1 MRIVLALAAIVAVV
15 GISLGIIDYV
25 VKKSNPPASTDS
37 AAVDRSNNSDT
48 AAAQKKDTTAK
59 ARQGRVSATQ
69 GKTPAQQASADEKP
83 LISEDF
89 ADNVGAQA
97 AQDEVEAG
105 MDRNN
110 RVRNI
115 VRPAL
120 PSKQCLPL
128 PNGTKAGD
136 VDAFY
141 YKDWAKEYSC
151 LIP

>member
-1 MRIVLALAAIVAVV
+1 MRIVLALVAIAAVV
-15 GISLGIIDYV
+15 AISLGIIDYV
-25 VKKSNPPASTDS
+25 LKKSNSPASTGTE
-37 AAVDRSNNSDT
+37 AVDRSNNSDT
-48 AAAQKKDTTAK
+48 TPAQKKDITVKTRQ
-59 ARQGRVSATQ
+59 ARISATQ
-69 GKTPAQQASADEKP
+69 GKTPAPQASADEKQ

-136 VDAFY
+136 VDALY
-141 YKDWAKEYSC
+141 YNDWAREYSC
-151 LIP
+151 VF